1 MKYVDEFRAPE
12 VVARL
17 VDKIRQS
24 AAALPPR
31 EHPWQLMEICGGHT
45 HTIFR
50 FGLDQLLPDNIEF
63 IHGPGCP
70 VCVLPQSVID
80 QAVALAQ
87 RPDTLLCSYGDA
99 MRVPGYHGSL
109 LQARADGARVQVVY
123 SPRDALDMARR
134 YPDTQVVFLAIGFE
148 TTAPATALAILAA
161 AREGLTNFRVLC
173 HLVLIEPPLRALL
186 ADPDLRI
193 DGFIGPGHVSLVTG
207 NAPFE
212 FIPTEYH
219 KPVVISGF
227 EPVDLLQSV
236 LLLLEQLQQGQAR
249 IQIQY
254 RRVATAQ
261 GNPGARTPVT
271 EVFEPAPQ
279 AEWRGLGPLPHSGLQ
294 LRPGY
299 RDFDATPLL
308 QDSPQPASLQPTV
321 PSAEADP
328 RCRCAAVLS
337 GKLKPGECPLFGR
350 ECTPDTPLGALMVS
364 SEGACAAWYQYR
376 HQGAANGSHRTD

>member
-1 MKYVDEFRAPE
+1 MKYIDEFRAPE
-12 VVARL
+12 AVARL
-17 VDKIRQS
+17 VEKIRQHT
-24 AAALPPR
+24 ATLPPR
-31 EHPWQLMEICGGHT
+31 EQPWQLMEICGGHT

-70 VCVLPQSVID
+70 VCVLPQRVID
-80 QAVALAQ
+80 QAIALAQ

-99 MRVPGYHGSL
+99 MRVPGHHGSL
-109 LQARADGARVQVVY
+109 LQARAEGARVQVVY

-134 YPDTQVVFLAIGFE
+134 HPDTLVVFLAIGFE
-148 TTAPATALAILAA
+148 TTAPATALAIRAA
-161 AREGLTNFRVLC
+161 ARDGVTNFRVLC

-186 ADPDLRI
+186 EDPELRI

-212 FIPTEYH
+212 FIPAEYH

-227 EPVDLLQSV
+227 EPLDVLQSV

-249 IQIQY
+249 IEIQY

-261 GNPGARTPVT
+261 GNPGARAPL
-271 EVFEPAPQ
+271 EDVFEPAPL
-279 AEWRGLGPLPHSGLQ
+279 AEWRGLGQLPHSGLQ
-294 LRPGY
+294 LRPDYGT
-299 RDFDATPLL
+299 FDATPLL
-308 QDSPQPASLQPTV
+308 LDSPQLATLQASEPIAQ
-321 PSAEADP
+321 ADS

-337 GKLKPGECPLFGR
+337 GKLKPGQCPLFGR
-350 ECTPDTPLGALMVS
+350 ECKPDTPVGALMVS

-376 HQGAANGSHRTD
+376 HDGSAHDPH